1 MTGRL
6 ADGWIPSLGYVPL
19 DSYPSMRE
27 RVLEAAHEAGRDPA
41 EITCAL
47 HMEARVDDR
56 ARARPSLVAG
66 SPAAVTETLLGL
78 ARAGF
83 TAFSFTIPG
92 PGAGEQAERLA
103 REVIPA
109 VRAAV

>member
-1 MTGRL
+1 MEPKP
-6 ADGWIPSLGYVPL
+6 AHPIPIWLGTFGN
-19 DSYPSMRE
+19 R
-27 RVLEAAHEAGRDPA
+27 
-41 EITCAL
+41 AL
-47 HMEARVDDR
+47 QVT
-56 ARARPSLVAG
+56 G